1 MEPWI
6 AQDGDLGDVCL
17 QIADK
22 SQDPQFVSQ
31 IPRGGQ
37 HKDTPAAH
45 VWTGPNRELVMGG
58 CFRCLSQSEPAI
70 SVAAGPFEAI
80 ADEAQTAPLLIGD
93 GSFSLLGDELSG
105 GFAGR
110 VVHARAPLIGTIGLL
125 TQQKAPS

>member
-1 MEPWI
+1 MEPRI
-6 AQDGDLGDVCL
+6 AQDDDLGDVCP

-31 IPRGGQ
+31 VPCGGQ
-37 HKDTPAAH
+37 YKNPPAAH
-45 VWTGPNRELVMGG
+45 VWTGPNRELVLGG
-58 CFRCLSQSEPAI
+58 CFRCLSQRKPAI

-105 GFAGR
+105 G
-110 VVHARAPLIGTIGLL
+110 LL
-125 TQQKAPS
+125 AVLSMPERH